1 MCYRRVPYAT
11 YENSEEA
18 VAERNDAYLAT
29 KALLVDDTVI
39 LWLLSRTGAVCLML
53 KLRDNVLI
61 VRAFSRIDERRGP
74 RARLCRGRWR
84 DGG

>member
-29 KALLVDDTVI
+29 EAFLVDDTVI
-39 LWLLSRTGAVCLML
+39 LWLLSSPREEGGIVV
-53 KLRDNVLI
+53 RD
-61 VRAFSRIDERRGP
+61 RGEH
-74 RARLCRGRWR
+74 LQTTCTW
-84 DGG
+84 